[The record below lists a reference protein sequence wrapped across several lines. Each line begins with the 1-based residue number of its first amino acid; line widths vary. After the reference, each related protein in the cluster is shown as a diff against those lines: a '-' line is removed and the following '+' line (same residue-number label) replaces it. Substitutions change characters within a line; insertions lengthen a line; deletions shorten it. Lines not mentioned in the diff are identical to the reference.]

1 MGERLSAFRFTVT
14 LCIFLIVACFPCLTA
29 FGSDLTDTAANYE
42 KILDSS
48 YSNVPDYKKYMQ
60 RLGEKPKPDTEY
72 VIEAEQYIR
81 VHGMNVKKYTD
92 FEGMEGVSIY
102 TGEQGFIEYEVN
114 IRQEGLYSLSVLY
127 YPVEGKNASIQRS
140 VFIDGDLPYKQL
152 GLVEFSRIWVNADNE
167 WETDNRGNDL
177 KPRQI
182 EAPMWI
188 KSYCYDS
195 EGYETE
201 KLCIYLDK
209 GVHTITFYSLREP
222 MIIRRVF
229 LDNPEQTKQYREVK
243 AEYDS
248 MGASDTENQL
258 ITIHAEKAD
267 RKSSQ
272 MLYPSQDKSSPAVF
286 PYSVKELKNNTIG
299 SNNNWRIIGQWI
311 EWDFFVEKSG
321 YYYITFHQ
329 RQNFVRGIYT
339 SRKIMI
345 DGDVPF
351 KEVSA
356 YGFPYKSRWHLATLQ
371 DSKGDKYRFYLE
383 EGKHTLRMEVVL
395 GDFAEIIND
404 VQDAV
409 LSINSVYRKIIR
421 ITGVQPDKYRDY
433 HIEKNIPG
441 LTDELI
447 PIKEKLE
454 EAVVKLRNV
463 AGTGSDREAAL
474 NTMIRQLNYLIK
486 DVERFP
492 VILPAFKVDMSALG
506 NWITSVMDQPLA
518 LDTIYIHSPNV
529 NIPKTNDSLL
539 SRIFHTIKTL
549 YYSFVIDY
557 NAIGNIADRND
568 TDTITVWIGPSRDQ
582 ASNAVLVG
590 SGRDQAN
597 VVKALIDERFTPET
611 GINVNLQ
618 LVDMSMLLQ
627 ATLAGQGPDVA
638 IQVANDL
645 PMNYGMRSAVVDLSE
660 FKDLPEVK
668 AAFRKSALVPYE
680 FGGHTFALP
689 ETETCLMMF
698 YRKDILDELGLEIPV
713 TWDEMK
719 AAFSVL
725 AKNQM
730 DLGMLPTE
738 QVFAM
743 FLYQYG
749 GEYYNEDATR
759 SALDSDIAI
768 RAFKECCEYYTD
780 YKLEREAPVDQ
791 RFRTGEAPIVIS
803 DFTLYNQL
811 QVSAPD
817 IKGLWGFAMVP
828 GTVRDDGT
836 MDHSVSSTGTAAIIM
851 NQTKNRNAS
860 WEFLKWWVSTDIQS
874 QYGNEMEAVLGPSA
888 RYPAANIEAFNK
900 LPWPT
905 RDFNTLMNQFDW
917 IKGIPQ
923 VPGGYFSW
931 RNVNNAFYRVVIAES
946 EQRKQQMQP
955 REALMEYVR
964 YINEEITFKRKE
976 FGLPFAEK

>member
-1 MGERLSAFRFTVT
+1 
-14 LCIFLIVACFPCLTA
+14 
-29 FGSDLTDTAANYE
+29 
-42 KILDSS
+42 
-48 YSNVPDYKKYMQ
+48 
-60 RLGEKPKPDTEY
+60 
-72 VIEAEQYIR
+72 
-81 VHGMNVKKYTD
+81 
-92 FEGMEGVSIY
+92 
-102 TGEQGFIEYEVN
+102 
-114 IRQEGLYSLSVLY
+114 
-127 YPVEGKNASIQRS
+127 
-140 VFIDGDLPYKQL
+140 
-152 GLVEFSRIWVNADNE
+152 
-167 WETDNRGNDL
+167 
-177 KPRQI
+177 
-182 EAPMWI
+182 
-188 KSYCYDS
+188 
-195 EGYETE
+195 
-201 KLCIYLDK
+201 
-209 GVHTITFYSLREP
+209 
-222 MIIRRVF
+222 
-229 LDNPEQTKQYREVK
+229 
-243 AEYDS
+243 
-248 MGASDTENQL
+248 
-258 ITIHAEKAD
+258 
-267 RKSSQ
+267 
-272 MLYPSQDKSSPAVF
+272 
-286 PYSVKELKNNTIG
+286 
-299 SNNNWRIIGQWI
+299 
-311 EWDFFVEKSG
+311 
-321 YYYITFHQ
+321 
-329 RQNFVRGIYT
+329 
-339 SRKIMI
+339 
-345 DGDVPF
+345 
-351 KEVSA
+351 
-356 YGFPYKSRWHLATLQ
+356 
-371 DSKGDKYRFYLE
+371 
-383 EGKHTLRMEVVL
+383 
-395 GDFAEIIND
+395 
-404 VQDAV
+404 
-409 LSINSVYRKIIR
+409 
-421 ITGVQPDKYRDY
+421 
-433 HIEKNIPG
+433 
-441 LTDELI
+441 
-447 PIKEKLE
+447 
-454 EAVVKLRNV
+454 
-463 AGTGSDREAAL
+463 
-474 NTMIRQLNYLIK
+474 
-486 DVERFP
+486 
-492 VILPAFKVDMSALG
+492 
-506 NWITSVMDQPLA
+506 
-518 LDTIYIHSPNV
+518 
-529 NIPKTNDSLL
+529 
-539 SRIFHTIKTL
+539 
-549 YYSFVIDY
+549 
-557 NAIGNIADRND
+557 
-568 TDTITVWIGPSRDQ
+568 
-582 ASNAVLVG
+582 
-590 SGRDQAN
+590 
-597 VVKALIDERFTPET
+597 
-611 GINVNLQ
+611 
-618 LVDMSMLLQ
+618 MLLQ

>member
-1 MGERLSAFRFTVT
+1 
-14 LCIFLIVACFPCLTA
+14 
-29 FGSDLTDTAANYE
+29 
-42 KILDSS
+42 
-48 YSNVPDYKKYMQ
+48 
-60 RLGEKPKPDTEY
+60 GEKPKPDTEY
-72 VIEAEQYIR
+72 VIEAEQYVR
-81 VHGMNVKKYTD
+81 AYGMNVKKYTD
-92 FEGMEGVSIY
+92 FEGMEGVSVY

-140 VFIDGDLPYKQL
+140 VFIDGDLPYSQL
-152 GLVEFSRIWVNADNE
+152 GLVEFSRVWVNAENE
-167 WETDNRGNDL
+167 WKTDNRGNDL

-188 KSYCYDS
+188 RSYFHDS
-195 EGYETE
+195 EGYESE
-201 KLCIYLDK
+201 KLCVYLDK
-209 GVHTITFYSLREP
+209 GVHTITLYSIREP
-222 MIIRRVF
+222 MIIRRIF
-229 LDNPEQTKQYREVK
+229 LDNPKQIKEYREVK
-243 AEYDS
+243 AGYDS
-248 MGASDTENQL
+248 MGAADTENQL

-286 PYSVKELKNNTIG
+286 PYSAKELKNNTIG
-299 SNNNWRIIGQWI
+299 SNNNWRIIGQWL
-311 EWDFFVEKSG
+311 EWDFYIEKSG

-345 DGDVPF
+345 DGEVPF
-351 KEVSA
+351 KEMSA
-356 YGFPYKSRWHLATLQ
+356 YGFPYKSRWRLATLQ
-371 DSKGDKYRFYLE
+371 DSKGDRYRFYLE

-395 GDFAEIIND
+395 GNFAEIIND

-441 LTDELI
+441 LVDELI

-454 EAVVKLRNV
+454 SAVAKLRNA

-539 SRIFHTIKTL
+539 IRIIHTIKTL

-557 NAIGNIADRND
+557 NAIGNIADRD
-568 TDTITVWIGPSRDQ
+568 FADTITVWIGPSRDQ

-660 FKDLPEVK
+660 FSDLPQVK
-668 AAFRKSALVPYE
+668 AAFRKSALIPYE

-730 DLGMLPTE
+730 DLGMLPTTE

-749 GEYYNEDATR
+749 GEYYNKDAAR

-768 RAFKECCEYYTD
+768 RAFKEYCEYYTD

-791 RFRTGEAPIVIS
+791 RFRTGEAPIVIA

-828 GTVRDDGT
+828 GTLRDDGAV
-836 MDHSVSSTGTAAIIM
+836 DHSVSSTGTAAVIM
-851 NQTKNRNAS
+851 SQTKNRNAS
-860 WEFLKWWVSTDIQS
+860 WEFLKWWVSTDTQS
-874 QYGNEMEAVLGPSA
+874 QYGIEMEAVLGPSA

-900 LPWPT
+900 LPWPA
-905 RDFNTLMNQFDW
+905 RDFNTLMSQFEW

-931 RNVNNAFYRVVIAES
+931 RNVNNAFYRVVIS
-946 EQRKQQMQP
+946 ETDQRKQQMQP
-955 REALMEYVR
+955 REALTEYVR

-976 FGLPFAEK
+976 FGLPVAEE